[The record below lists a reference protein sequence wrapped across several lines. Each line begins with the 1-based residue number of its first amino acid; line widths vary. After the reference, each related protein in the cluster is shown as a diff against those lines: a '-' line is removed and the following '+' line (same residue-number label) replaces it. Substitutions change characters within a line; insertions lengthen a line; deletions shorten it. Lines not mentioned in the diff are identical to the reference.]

1 MFGGYLPV
9 ERTTDCFFFKTPR
22 QLGAQREGNA
32 HTKHSNKK
40 KKRYIQIP
48 FKRTEIRG
56 QGEPPKHSCPL
67 YQGGKEICVESLD
80 ILDVMIRKKFY

>member
-22 QLGAQREGNA
+22 QLGAQREENA

-40 KKRYIQIP
+40 KQVYTDTFQNRDKGAR
-48 FKRTEIRG
+48 
-56 QGEPPKHSCPL
+56 
-67 YQGGKEICVESLD
+67 
-80 ILDVMIRKKFY
+80 

>member
-9 ERTTDCFFFKTPR
+9 ERTTDCFFFKTLR

-40 KKRYIQIP
+40 KKVYTDTFQ
-48 FKRTEIRG
+48 TEIRG

-67 YQGGKEICVESLD
+67 YQGGKEKCVELLD
-80 ILDVMIRKKFY
+80 ILELMIRKKYY

>member
-9 ERTTDCFFFKTPR
+9 ERTTDCFFFKTSR

-40 KKRYIQIP
+40 IKVYTDTFQNRDKGAR
-48 FKRTEIRG
+48 
-56 QGEPPKHSCPL
+56 
-67 YQGGKEICVESLD
+67 
-80 ILDVMIRKKFY
+80 